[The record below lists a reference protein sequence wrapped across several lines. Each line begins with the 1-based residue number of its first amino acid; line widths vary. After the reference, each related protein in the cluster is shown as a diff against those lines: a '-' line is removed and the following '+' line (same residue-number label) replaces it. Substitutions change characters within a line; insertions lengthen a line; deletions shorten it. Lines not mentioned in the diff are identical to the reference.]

1 VPSDTDLIL
10 VTSASGRRNV
20 ALEATNASSIIAQRV
35 FVPGLLVAILA
46 WGFGVMLFEASK
58 KLFWYDEIVTFHIS
72 GLQPFSLL
80 LSALK
85 AGADA
90 QPLGYYLIARA
101 ANMLPGNPLVTLRLP
116 SILGYVMTLL
126 GVYWFVRKRLP
137 AIAGLAA
144 ALLIA
149 LSPLRAFAL
158 DARPYALLVGFF
170 AISAVLWQRI
180 GEKRFMTP
188 LFALF
193 LTLAVSCHA
202 YAVVATSFFA
212 IAELAWT
219 FRSRRIRWRVWA
231 ACLLATTPFVIDIPF
246 LLHFRDVYGKNYW
259 AHPGW
264 RRAFTTYGYYIGAEI
279 NRNFPFIHSPQSV
292 LLLFFGLG
300 AGYWLLRSYS
310 SQGTKRPSPTSPYLR
325 SSWSGALRCT
335 RL

>member
-1 VPSDTDLIL
+1 ML

-20 ALEATNASSIIAQRV
+20 ALEATKASGVIAQRV
-35 FVPGLLVAILA
+35 FVPGLLAAIVI
-46 WGFGVMLFEASK
+46 WEFGVLLFEASK

-101 ANMLPGNPLVTLRLP
+101 ANMLPGDPLVTLRLP
-116 SILGYVMTLL
+116 SILGYLMTLL
-126 GVYWFVRKRLP
+126 GVYWFVQKRLP

-144 ALLIA
+144 VILIA

-188 LFALF
+188 LFA
-193 LTLAVSCHA
+193 
-202 YAVVATSFFA
+202 
-212 IAELAWT
+212 
-219 FRSRRIRWRVWA
+219 
-231 ACLLATTPFVIDIPF
+231 
-246 LLHFRDVYGKNYW
+246 
-259 AHPGW
+259 
-264 RRAFTTYGYYIGAEI
+264 
-279 NRNFPFIHSPQSV
+279 
-292 LLLFFGLG
+292 
-300 AGYWLLRSYS
+300 YS
-310 SQGTKRPSPTSPYLR
+310 
-325 SSWSGALRCT
+325 
-335 RL
+335 

>member
-1 VPSDTDLIL
+1 ML
-10 VTSASGRRNV
+10 VTSASGRRKV
-20 ALEATNASSIIAQRV
+20 ALEATNASGVIAQRV
-35 FVPGLLVAILA
+35 FVPGLLAAIVI
-46 WGFGVMLFEASK
+46 WEFGVLLFEASK

-101 ANMLPGNPLVTLRLP
+101 ANMLPGDPLVTLRLP
-116 SILGYVMTLL
+116 SILGYLMTLL

-144 ALLIA
+144 VILIA

-212 IAELAWT
+212 IAELTWT
-219 FRSRRIRWRVWA
+219 FRSRRIRWGVWA
-231 ACLLATTPFVIDIPF
+231 ACLLTTTPFVIDIPF